1 MPSSLDPLWQALY
14 ALPNDVAVAM
24 MGAFGLLVGSFVNVV
39 VHRVPR
45 MLEAQWAREVAEWTG
60 QLPPVAPR
68 FNLAWPPS
76 RCPRCETRIALRHNI
91 PVLGYLWLRG
101 RCAGCGAR
109 ISMRY
114 PLVEVTVAAMFAA
127 IAWHFLPSRQY
138 LPMLAW
144 CGFGATMLALALID
158 VDTRLL
164 PDALTLPLVWA
175 GLLCSAAG
183 VTLPV
188 DASVTGAA
196 LGYGAMW
203 TMAGAYRALTG
214 QDGLGGGDAKLV
226 AACGAWL
233 GWVGVPLMLAFGAT
247 AATLAFAVLA
257 LWRGRAVRAPLPF
270 GPWLSLGA
278 LASALWGEPFL
289 GLWLYPG
296 G

>member
-1 MPSSLDPLWQALY
+1 MLF
-14 ALPNDVAVAM
+14 
-24 MGAFGLLVGSFVNVV
+24 GALVGAAS
-39 VHRVPR
+39 
-45 MLEAQWAREVAEWTG
+45 
-60 QLPPVAPR
+60 
-68 FNLAWPPS
+68 
-76 RCPRCETRIALRHNI
+76 
-91 PVLGYLWLRG
+91 
-101 RCAGCGAR
+101 GA
-109 ISMRY
+109 
-114 PLVEVTVAAMFAA
+114 AAAVG
-127 IAWHFLPSRQY
+127 I
-138 LPMLAW
+138 
-144 CGFGATMLALALID
+144 
-158 VDTRLL
+158 
-164 PDALTLPLVWA
+164 
-175 GLLCSAAG
+175 
-183 VTLPV
+183 LPV
-188 DASVTGAA
+188 YLKFLNTDTNDLAMGFLFQAVTGAA